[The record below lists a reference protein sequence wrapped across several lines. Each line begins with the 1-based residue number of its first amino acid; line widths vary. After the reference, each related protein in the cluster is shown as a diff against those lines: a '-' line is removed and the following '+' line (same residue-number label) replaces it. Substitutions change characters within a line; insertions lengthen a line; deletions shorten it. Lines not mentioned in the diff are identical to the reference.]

1 MSESLFYNHGIVVS
15 IDRVQNVV
23 GGPDLM
29 RNMTHDQD
37 IYEHISVVSPA
48 SLSPAPDEEPV
59 VDGEEGEGTDQGLA
73 LGRVQH
79 DLTPGVALLGREA
92 DSAEDGELWRE
103 S

>member
-1 MSESLFYNHGIVVS
+1 MVS
-15 IDRVQNVV
+15 IDNVQNVV

-37 IYEHISVVSPA
+37 IYEDISIASPA
-48 SLSPAPDEEPV
+48 LLGPAPDEEPV
-59 VDGEEGEGTDQGLA
+59 VDGEEGEGADQG

-79 DLTPGVALLGREA
+79 DLTPGVAMLGREA
-92 DSAEDGELWRE
+92 DSAEDRELGRE

>member
-1 MSESLFYNHGIVVS
+1 MVS
-15 IDRVQNVV
+15 IDNVQNVV

-37 IYEHISVVSPA
+37 IYEDISIVSPA
-48 SLSPAPDEEPV
+48 LLGPAPDEEPV
-59 VDGEEGEGTDQGLA
+59 VDGEEGEGADQGLA

-79 DLTPGVALLGREA
+79 HLTPGVALLGREA
-92 DSAEDGELWRE
+92 DSAEDRELRRE